1 MGKPCTEYVNA
12 LSLDLM
18 ELFLFISVLFFLN
31 IIIYSSLVQS
41 FPKKNF
47 ELPSNF
53 STPSP
58 PVNPLPSLCFV
69 YSLCDMLLIIIKYQH
84 LHKHYFRYCIC

>member
-41 FPKKNF
+41 FPKMNF

-53 STPSP
+53 STPFP
-58 PVNPLPSLCFV
+58 PVNLLPFYVLCTASV
-69 YSLCDMLLIIIKYQH
+69 TC
-84 LHKHYFRYCIC
+84 C

>member
-31 IIIYSSLVQS
+31 IIIYSLLVQ
-41 FPKKNF
+41 FPKN
-47 ELPSNF
+47 EL
-53 STPSP
+53 
-58 PVNPLPSLCFV
+58 
-69 YSLCDMLLIIIKYQH
+69 
-84 LHKHYFRYCIC
+84 